1 MDDLLFLFG
10 LAALALLI
18 GSILGAIAFFSQ
30 SRLKTDIGTL
40 KSEVKTLKAQIAGFE
55 DNATSNGENSTAAN
69 ISEDID
75 VRETPKTSSPETS
88 IPEVEE
94 TIPEPEPA
102 IAARAAD
109 GDTISDTPRP
119 KQKSQKPNVDTES
132 TIGGKLSIWIGGL
145 TLAIGGLY
153 LVKYSIDTGLLGPQ
167 ARVTLGFLFGLLV
180 AAGGEW
186 TRRRPERFSLAGF
199 ESANIPAILS
209 GTGIFIMFGAV
220 YAAHSLYG
228 LIGPT
233 FSFILLAILA
243 LASLLI
249 SLLHGPVLAALGLL
263 ASYVVPFL
271 ISSDSANVPVLASYV
286 LLVSAAAMYVAW
298 YRAWLW
304 CALASVGAM
313 LCYAFLLE
321 IAEGDQNSI
330 LVGLYILG
338 TLALTY
344 MSLVWS
350 AHERKPDAET
360 GIDWK
365 PTIALSALFVPVLF
379 HFSRDQSLAVHV
391 IEFGLLLAL
400 PLAASYRYPA
410 LRFVT
415 IVPSILA
422 VLKFWTMFAPSD
434 NTVEKWEAW
443 ANQVGGQVSGPNGKL
458 YPSES
463 ITPYLTDTTYMT
475 IATITILALIGF
487 AVLTAPKARARLV
500 TASMSASVSLAIFVA
515 CYIRIDELEQST
527 QFALVGL
534 ILFALFHLQANYY
547 HKKLAPELIARDAT
561 IAVALIGSLVSLALA
576 VSIYFSG
583 VGLTIALGL
592 VTAATML
599 THMRYP
605 LKGLRIFAVVAV
617 APYIMRILWEP
628 FIDKAALLDAT
639 PFFNILTLGY
649 GLPAVGFI
657 FASYIA
663 TRHKND
669 IWAQGLQAIAIISS
683 VVTITMLALHAIDPS
698 FTFNTYRSAIA
709 AAATLV
715 MVGGAFSL
723 GLTRIARATRSAAS
737 SQSAKF
743 ENGSSQLL
751 RWAAEGLG
759 ILGMLI
765 GALSLFIWLNPVLPL
780 ATWEYGTGNVHMGE
794 GLLFNLIGYAYA
806 LPFILFALI
815 VWQGRAS
822 KSKYYQ
828 WTAVGFTALLGA
840 FWINLTIRH
849 AFHGVKISSAPILQA
864 ENYTYSLVWL
874 VIGIVVLFLG
884 IKWRQQLLRKVSGL
898 IILAVVLKAFLID
911 MSHLEGVLRAISFI
925 GLGGTLMGIGF
936 VYQRALRGMFAT
948 DKDADA
954 QSDDDDGDEVA
965 AEEKPS

>member
-1 MDDLLFLFG
+1 MYMDDDLLL
-10 LAALALLI
+10 LALIALALAI
-18 GSILGAIAFFSQ
+18 GSILGYFAFFSQ
-30 SRLKTDIGTL
+30 RGLRKKVIRHRSEIDGLKL
-40 KSEVKTLKAQIAGFE
+40 QIAELGKNHAAA
-55 DNATSNGENSTAAN
+55 DDTPTQVADSDGEN
-69 ISEDID
+69 ILDID
-75 VRETPKTSSPETS
+75 PVEKTKKSVPELT
-88 IPEVEE
+88 V
-94 TIPEPEPA
+94 PA
-102 IAARAAD
+102 IAARVIED
-109 GDTISDTPRP
+109 EKVSDVPQAEGQR
-119 KQKSQKPNVDTES
+119 SRQKPKIDTES
-132 TIGGKLSIWIGGL
+132 NIGGKLSIWIGGL

-153 LVKYSIDTGLLGPQ
+153 LAKYSIEAGLLGPQ
-167 ARVTLGFLFGLLV
+167 ARVTLGFLFGLLI

-209 GTGIFIMFGAV
+209 GAGIFIMFGSV

-233 FSFILLAILA
+233 LSFIILAILA

-263 ASYVVPFL
+263 ASYTVPFL

-298 YRAWLW
+298 FRAWLW

-321 IAEGDQNSI
+321 ANEGDENSI
-330 LVGLYILG
+330 LVGLYVLG

-344 MSLVWS
+344 ISLVWS
-350 AHERKPDAET
+350 VHERKPDAET

-379 HFSRDQSLAVHV
+379 HFSRDQSLSVHI
-391 IEFGLLLAL
+391 IELALLLAL
-400 PLAASYRYPA
+400 PLATSYRYPS

-415 IVPSILA
+415 IIPSILA

-434 NTVEKWEAW
+434 NTVQKWDAW
-443 ANQVGGQVSGPNGKL
+443 YNQLSGPNGKL

-463 ITPYLTDTTYMT
+463 VTPYLTDTTYMM
-475 IATITILALIGF
+475 IATITLLALIGF
-487 AVLTAPKARARLV
+487 AILTAPKARARLV
-500 TASMSASVSLAIFVA
+500 AASISTTVSLAIFIA
-515 CYIRIDELEQST
+515 CYIRIAELEQST
-527 QFALVGL
+527 QFALIGIIV
-534 ILFALFHLQANYY
+534 FATFHLQANYY

-576 VSIYFSG
+576 VSIFFSG

-592 VTAATML
+592 VAAATMI
-599 THMRYP
+599 THLRYP
-605 LKGLRIFAVVAV
+605 LKGLRIFAVIAV
-617 APYIMRILWEP
+617 IPYIVRLLWEP

-649 GLPAVGFI
+649 GLPMIGFI
-657 FASYIA
+657 FVSYVA

-669 IWAQGLQAIAIISS
+669 LWAQALQAIAIISS
-683 VVTITMLALHAIDPS
+683 VITITMLALHAIDPS
-698 FTFNTYRSAIA
+698 FAFNTYRSVLAGS
-709 AAATLV
+709 ATLV

-723 GLTRIARATRSAAS
+723 GLTRIAPSEGNS
-737 SQSAKF
+737 SHI
-743 ENGSSQLL
+743 L

-759 ILGMLI
+759 ILGMLL
-765 GALSLFIWLNPVLPL
+765 GALSLFIWLNPILPM
-780 ATWEYGTGNVHMGE
+780 AKSEFGSINVHMGG
-794 GLLFNLIGYAYA
+794 GLLFNLLGYAYA
-806 LPFILFALI
+806 LPFILFSLI
-815 VWQGRAS
+815 VWQGRTK

-828 WTAVGFTALLGA
+828 WAALGFTALLGF

-849 AFHGVKISSAPILQA
+849 VFHGFKISFAPITQA
-864 ENYTYSLVWL
+864 EAYTYSLVWL
-874 VIGIVVLFLG
+874 IIGILVLFLG
-884 IKWRQQLLRKVSGL
+884 IKWRQKMLRKTSGL

-936 VYQRALRGMFAT
+936 VYQRALRGMFADDHDHDT
-948 DKDADA
+948 EAE
-954 QSDDDDGDEVA
+954 SDDDTLVD
-965 AEEKPS
+965 AEPN

>member
-1 MDDLLFLFG
+1 MDSVLFLIG
-10 LAALALLI
+10 LACLALVI
-18 GSILGAIAFFSQ
+18 GSILGAIAYFSQ
-30 SRLKTDIGTL
+30 GGLRADIEKLKIEIKAL
-40 KSEVKTLKAQIAGFE
+40 KSQIADGGNTLTSPEGEEAKPFTTE
-55 DNATSNGENSTAAN
+55 KIEPPEEPELSDAVAQDEEGEATS
-69 ISEDID
+69 
-75 VRETPKTSSPETS
+75 
-88 IPEVEE
+88 
-94 TIPEPEPA
+94 EPEPA
-102 IAARAAD
+102 IAARVSD
-109 GDTISDTPRP
+109 DETISEDVEKETVPQTP
-119 KQKSQKPNVDTES
+119 KIDTES
-132 TIGGKLSIWIGGL
+132 NIGGKLSIWVGGL

-153 LVKYSIDTGLLGPQ
+153 LAKYSIEAGLLGPQ

-186 TRRRPERFSLAGF
+186 TRRRPDRFSLAGF

-209 GTGIFIMFGAV
+209 GVGIFIMFGSI

-233 FSFILLAILA
+233 TSFIILAILA

-271 ISSDSANVPVLASYV
+271 INSDSANVPVLASYV

-304 CALASVGAM
+304 CALTSVAAM
-313 LCYAFLLE
+313 LCYSFLLE
-321 IAEGDQNSI
+321 IAEGDENSI
-330 LVGLYILG
+330 IVGIYILG

-344 MSLVWS
+344 LSLVWS
-350 AHERKPDAET
+350 VHERKPDAEMA
-360 GIDWK
+360 IDWQ

-379 HFSRDQSLAVHV
+379 HFSRDQSLAVHI
-391 IEFGLLLAL
+391 IELALLLAL

-422 VLKFWTMFAPSD
+422 VLKFWTMFAPHN
-434 NTVEKWEAW
+434 NTVEKWQTW
-443 ANQVGGQVSGPNGKL
+443 ADQLGNQIAGPNGKL

-463 ITPYLTDTTYMT
+463 FVPYLTDTTYMMV
-475 IATITILALIGF
+475 ATLTVLVLIGF

-500 TASMSASVSLAIFVA
+500 TASVSTSVSLAIFIS
-515 CYIRIDELEQST
+515 CYVRIAELEQST

-547 HKKLAPELIARDAT
+547 HNKLDEKLPARDAT

-592 VTAATML
+592 ITAATML

-605 LKGLRIFAVVAV
+605 LNGLRIFAVIAV
-617 APYIMRILWEP
+617 APYIVRLLWQP
-628 FIDKAALLDAT
+628 FIDKSALLDAT

-649 GLPAVGFI
+649 GIPALGFI

-663 TRHKND
+663 TKHKD
-669 IWAQGLQAIAIISS
+669 DLWTQGLQALAIISS
-683 VVTITMLALHAIDPS
+683 VITITMLALHAIDPS
-698 FTFNTYRSAIA
+698 FSFNTYRSAVA
-709 AAATLV
+709 ASATLV

-723 GLTRIARATRSAAS
+723 GLTRIAKR
-737 SQSAKF
+737 KG
-743 ENGSSQLL
+743 GSSRIL

-765 GALSLFIWLNPVLPL
+765 GALALFIGLNPMLPM
-780 ATWEYGTGNVHMGE
+780 ATWEYSSTDVHMGE

-828 WTAVGFTALLGA
+828 WTALGFTALLGF

-849 AFHGVKISSAPILQA
+849 AFHGVKIASAPILQA

-874 VIGIVVLFLG
+874 IIGIIVLFLG
-884 IKWRQQLLRKVSGL
+884 IRWRQQLLRKASGL
-898 IILAVVLKAFLID
+898 IILAVVLKAFIID

-948 DKDADA
+948 
-954 QSDDDDGDEVA
+954 QEDDGDKQNVET
-965 AEEKPS
+965 PSE

>member
-1 MDDLLFLFG
+1 MYMDDELLFLAFVG
-10 LAALALLI
+10 LVFLI
-18 GSILGAIAFFSQ
+18 GSILGFFAFFLQRGLKKQVTRHQ
-30 SRLKTDIGTL
+30 SEIVRLKR
-40 KSEVKTLKAQIAGFE
+40 EVAALGKTHAPA
-55 DNATSNGENSTAAN
+55 D
-69 ISEDID
+69 
-75 VRETPKTSSPETS
+75 ETPVKGEAKDSENAPDIEQEEQAEASEAEAV
-88 IPEVEE
+88 IPEVL
-94 TIPEPEPA
+94 EPA
-102 IAARAAD
+102 IAARAAAD
-109 GDTISDTPRP
+109 ETISETPQP
-119 KQKSQKPNVDTES
+119 KEKLQKPEIDTES

-153 LVKYSIDTGLLGPQ
+153 LAKYSIEAGLLGPQ
-167 ARVTLGFLFGLLV
+167 ARVTLGFLFGLLIAV
-180 AAGGEW
+180 GGEW

-209 GTGIFIMFGAV
+209 GAGIFIMFGSV

-228 LIGPT
+228 LIGQEI
-233 FSFILLAILA
+233 SFIMLAILA
-243 LASLLI
+243 LASLFI

-263 ASYVVPFL
+263 ACYVVPIL
-271 ISSDSANVPVLASYV
+271 VSSGNGNVPVLASYV

-298 YRAWLW
+298 YRSWLW

-313 LCYAFLLE
+313 LGYAFLME
-321 IAEGDQNSI
+321 IAEGDENSI

-344 MSLVWS
+344 MSLVWTV
-350 AHERKPDAET
+350 HERKPDAEL

-391 IEFGLLLAL
+391 IELGLLLAL

-415 IVPSILA
+415 IIPSILA

-443 ANQVGGQVSGPNGKL
+443 GNQISGPNGKL

-463 ITPYLTDTTYMT
+463 LVPYLTDTSYMT

-500 TASMSASVSLAIFVA
+500 AASVSASVSLAIFIA
-515 CYIRIDELEQST
+515 CYIRIAELEQST

-547 HKKLAPELIARDAT
+547 HKKLAPELIAQDAT

-592 VTAATML
+592 VTAATMI

-617 APYIMRILWEP
+617 TPYIMRLLWEP
-628 FIDKAALLDAT
+628 FIDKAELLDAT

-649 GLPAVGFI
+649 GLPMIGFI
-657 FASYIA
+657 FASYVA
-663 TRHKND
+663 TRHRND
-669 IWAQGLQAIAIISS
+669 LWAQALQAIAIVSS
-683 VVTITMLALHAIDPS
+683 VMTITMLALHAIDPT
-698 FTFNTYRSAIA
+698 FTFITYRSAIA

-723 GLTRIARATRSAAS
+723 GLTRIARSEA
-737 SQSAKF
+737 
-743 ENGSSQLL
+743 GSSHIL

-759 ILGMLI
+759 ILGMLF
-765 GALSLFIWLNPVLPL
+765 GALSLFIWLNPILPM
-780 ATWEYGTGNVHMGE
+780 AKSEFGSINVRMGD

-806 LPFILFALI
+806 LPFILFSLI
-815 VWQGRAS
+815 VWQGRAK

-828 WTAVGFTALLGA
+828 WAALGFTALLGF
-840 FWINLTIRH
+840 FWINITIRH
-849 AFHGVKISSAPILQA
+849 VFHGVKISFAPITQA
-864 ENYTYSLVWL
+864 EAYTYSLVWL
-874 VIGIVVLFLG
+874 IIGILVLFVG
-884 IKWRQQLLRKVSGL
+884 IKWRQKLLRKTSGL

-911 MSHLEGVLRAISFI
+911 MSHLEGVLRALSFI

-936 VYQRALRGMFAT
+936 VYQRALRGMFAN
-948 DKDADA
+948 DVKADEPDAD
-954 QSDDDDGDEVA
+954 QSADQGDK
-965 AEEKPS
+965 KPS

>member
-1 MDDLLFLFG
+1 MDELIFFVG
-10 LAALALLI
+10 LVALALFI
-18 GSILGAIAFFSQ
+18 GSILGAAAYFSQ
-30 SRLKTDIGTL
+30 RGLKTRIDKLG
-40 KSEVKTLKAQIAGFE
+40 SEVKALKAQIADFG
-55 DNATSNGENSTAAN
+55 TSAVSNDTASPSDEEPQEQV
-69 ISEDID
+69 ISEA
-75 VRETPKTSSPETS
+75 PKAEEDAEA
-88 IPEVEE
+88 EVEE
-94 TIPEPEPA
+94 AIQEPEPA
-102 IAARAAD
+102 IAARATDQEA
-109 GDTISDTPRP
+109 ISDTPEPKQRP
-119 KQKSQKPNVDTES
+119 KVDTES
-132 TIGGKLSIWIGGL
+132 AIGGKLSIWIGGL

-153 LVKYSIDTGLLGPQ
+153 LAKYSIESGLLGPQ
-167 ARVTLGFLFGLLV
+167 ARVTLGFLFGLLI

-209 GTGIFIMFGAV
+209 GAGIFIMFGAV
-220 YAAHSLYG
+220 YAAHALYG

-233 FSFILLAILA
+233 FSFIILAVLA
-243 LASLLI
+243 LASLAI

-271 ISSDSANVPVLASYV
+271 INSDSANVPVLASYV
-286 LLVSAAAMYVAW
+286 LLVSGAAMYVAW

-313 LCYAFLLE
+313 LCYSFLLE
-321 IAEGDQNSI
+321 VAEGDKNSI
-330 LVGLYILG
+330 IVGLYVLG
-338 TLALTY
+338 TIALTY
-344 MSLVWS
+344 LSLVWS
-350 AHERKPDAET
+350 VHERKPDAEM

-365 PTIALSALFVPVLF
+365 PTVALSALFVPVLF
-379 HFSRDQSLAVHV
+379 HFSRDQSLTIHI
-391 IEFGLLLAL
+391 IELALLLAL

-422 VLKFWTMFAPSD
+422 VLKFWTVFAPSD

-443 ANQVGGQVSGPNGKL
+443 SNQVSGPNGKL

-463 ITPYLTDTTYMT
+463 LVPYLSDTAYIT
-475 IATITILALIGF
+475 IGTITILALIGF
-487 AVLTAPKARARLV
+487 AILTAPKARARLV
-500 TASMSASVSLAIFVA
+500 AASVSTSVSLAIFIA
-515 CYIRIDELEQST
+515 CYIRIGELEQSI
-527 QFALVGL
+527 QFALIGL

-576 VSIYFSG
+576 AGIYFSG

-605 LKGLRIFAVVAV
+605 LKGLRIFAVVAI
-617 APYIMRILWEP
+617 APYIMRLLWEP
-628 FIDKAALLDAT
+628 FINKAELVDAT

-649 GLPAVGFI
+649 GLPAIGFI
-657 FASYIA
+657 FAAYIA
-663 TRHKND
+663 TRHRDD
-669 IWAQGLQAIAIISS
+669 IWTQALQAIAIISS
-683 VVTITMLALHAIDPS
+683 VISITMLALHAIDPT
-698 FTFNTYRSAIA
+698 FTFNTYRTAIA

-723 GLTRIARATRSAAS
+723 GLTRIARS
-737 SQSAKF
+737 
-743 ENGSSQLL
+743 ENGSSRIL

-765 GALSLFIWLNPVLPL
+765 GALSLFVGLNPVLPM
-780 ATWEYGTGNVHMGE
+780 ARWEYGSVNVHMGE

-806 LPFILFALI
+806 LPFVLFALI
-815 VWQGRAS
+815 IWCGREN

-828 WTAVGFTALLGA
+828 WTALGFTALLGA

-849 AFHGVKISSAPILQA
+849 AFHGVKIASAPILQA

-874 VIGIVVLFLG
+874 IIGIIVLFLG
-884 IKWRQQLLRKVSGL
+884 IKWRQQLLRKVSGV
-898 IILAVVLKAFLID
+898 IILLVVLKAFIID
-911 MSHLEGVLRAISFI
+911 MAHLEGVLRAISFI

-936 VYQRALRGMFAT
+936 VYQRALRGMFA
-948 DKDADA
+948 DDNK
-954 QSDDDDGDEVA
+954 SDDPNPNDA
-965 AEEKPS
+965 AEESETSS

>member
-1 MDDLLFLFG
+1 MDDELLFFG
-10 LAALALLI
+10 LIALALVV
-18 GSILGAIAFFSQ
+18 GSILGFIAFFSHRGTKKDVARLQ
-30 SRLKTDIGTL
+30 SEINKLKRHVADLGG
-40 KSEVKTLKAQIAGFE
+40 SGFDKAQAHTGSTSDQVVDE
-55 DNATSNGENSTAAN
+55 DA
-69 ISEDID
+69 
-75 VRETPKTSSPETS
+75 PEMGS
-88 IPEVEE
+88 QDHVEEPEVEDQTPE
-94 TIPEPEPA
+94 IPEPA
-102 IAARAAD
+102 VAARTTVEEA
-109 GDTISDTPRP
+109 ISEETQQST
-119 KQKSQKPNVDTES
+119 KAKASKVDTES
-132 TIGGKLSIWIGGL
+132 AIGGKLSIWIGGL

-153 LVKYSIDTGLLGPQ
+153 LAKYSIDAGLLGPQ

-180 AAGGEW
+180 AGGGEW

-209 GTGIFIMFGAV
+209 GAGIFIMFGAV

-233 FSFILLAILA
+233 FSFIILAVLA

-249 SLLHGPVLAALGLL
+249 SLLHGPILAALGLL
-263 ASYVVPFL
+263 ASYGVPFL
-271 ISSDSANVPVLASYV
+271 INSDSANVLVLATYV

-304 CALASVGAM
+304 CALTSVVAM

-321 IAEGDQNSI
+321 VAEGDDNSI
-330 LVGLYILG
+330 LVGIYILG

-344 MSLVWS
+344 LSLVWS
-350 AHERKPDAET
+350 VHERKPDAEM

-379 HFSRDQSLAVHV
+379 HFSRDQSLTVHI
-391 IEFGLLLAL
+391 IELGLLLAL

-415 IVPSILA
+415 IIPSILA

-434 NTVEKWEAW
+434 NTVEKWDAW
-443 ANQVGGQVSGPNGKL
+443 ANQLSGPNGKL

-463 ITPYLTDTTYMT
+463 LVPYLTDTSYMT
-475 IATITILALIGF
+475 IATVTILALIGF

-500 TASMSASVSLAIFVA
+500 AASMSTSVSLAIFIA
-515 CYIRIDELEQST
+515 CYIRIGELEQST

-547 HKKLAPELIARDAT
+547 HRKLAPELIARDAT
-561 IAVALIGSLVSLALA
+561 IAVALVGSLVSLALA

-592 VTAATML
+592 ITAASMV

-605 LKGLRIFAVVAV
+605 LKGLRIFAVIAV
-617 APYIMRILWEP
+617 APYIMRLVWEP
-628 FIDKAALLDAT
+628 FIDKTALIDAT

-649 GLPAVGFI
+649 GIPMLGFI
-657 FASYIA
+657 FAAYMA
-663 TRHKND
+663 TKHKD
-669 IWAQGLQAIAIISS
+669 DLCTQALQAIAIISS
-683 VVTITMLALHAIDPS
+683 VITITMLALHAVDPS

-723 GLTRIARATRSAAS
+723 GLTRIARTES
-737 SQSAKF
+737 
-743 ENGSSQLL
+743 GSSHIL

-759 ILGMLI
+759 ILGMLF
-765 GALSLFIWLNPVLPL
+765 GALSLFVGLNPMLPM
-780 ATWEYGTGNVHMGE
+780 ASWEYGSANIHMGN
-794 GLLFNLIGYAYA
+794 GLLFNLLGYAYA
-806 LPFILFALI
+806 LPLILFSLI
-815 VWQGRAS
+815 VWQGRAK

-828 WTAVGFTALLGA
+828 WTALGFTALLGF

-849 AFHGVKISSAPILQA
+849 VFHGVKIASAPITQA
-864 ENYTYSLVWL
+864 EAYTYSLVWL
-874 VIGIVVLFLG
+874 IIGILVLFLG
-884 IKWRQQLLRKVSGL
+884 IKWREQLLRKASGL

-911 MSHLEGVLRAISFI
+911 MSHMEGVYRAMSFI

-936 VYQRALRGMFAT
+936 VYQRALRGMFANDAEGD
-948 DKDADA
+948 DKRDEEPL
-954 QSDDDDGDEVA
+954 DGAE
-965 AEEKPS
+965 EEKPS